1 MEKYFDEC
9 FTCGT
14 VVTLTGV
21 RLYDPT
27 NQQLNCSSLVGIR
40 ICMGDST
47 FFLTFLYIP
56 GHHGLLWG
64 VRTFAAA
71 GLGWA

>member
-1 MEKYFDEC
+1 LLIKSQKRHLLWD
-9 FTCGT
+9 G
-14 VVTLTGV
+14 GS
-21 RLYDPT
+21 
-27 NQQLNCSSLVGIR
+27 SSLVGIR

-71 GLGWA
+71 GLDWA